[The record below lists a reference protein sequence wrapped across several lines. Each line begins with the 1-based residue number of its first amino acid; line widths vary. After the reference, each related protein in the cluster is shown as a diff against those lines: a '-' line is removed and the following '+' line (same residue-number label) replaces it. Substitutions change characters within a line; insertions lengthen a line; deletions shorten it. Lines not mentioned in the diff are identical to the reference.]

1 VGINVDRRE
10 TLRAMVGVAVWS
22 LAPREL
28 WALAVEG
35 PARVLDPRQ
44 LATINVAAQRIIPA
58 THTPGAGDVHVEQF
72 VELMLAEWY
81 TPAER
86 QAFLEGL
93 TALDGFLNAAPERQT
108 AMLESFDA
116 EARGRADHWFARL
129 KYLTVWGYYTSEVG
143 QTRELGLWPL
153 PWHYDG
159 CAPYAV

>member
-1 VGINVDRRE
+1 M
-10 TLRAMVGVAVWS
+10 AGVAVWS

-28 WALAVEG
+28 WALAMERPG
-35 PARVLDPRQ
+35 RVLDPGQ
-44 LATINVAAQRIIPA
+44 LATINRAAQQIIPA
-58 THTPGAGDVHVEQF
+58 TNTPGAGDVHVEQF
-72 VELMLAEWY
+72 VDLMLAEWY
-81 TPAER
+81 SPAER
-86 QAFLEGL
+86 QAFLAGL

-116 EARGRADHWFARL
+116 EARGHADHWFARL

-153 PWHYDG
+153 PWRYDG